1 VHEEGSALHKL
12 VGDLVDSHR
21 FLSLFV
27 IVSPVLLLQI
37 NITEDCSRFHT
48 LSSKPSLGL
57 EINWFKASAF
67 KFYDCLELLIVF
79 SLGKKCVEEAGPTG
93 PLGRSHCPCP
103 SCRVGPTTPGS
114 PEWDSGAIPP
124 PLEEA
129 CIGHLLLGR
138 PSWTQLLQKTD

>member
-48 LSSKPSLGL
+48 LSSKPSLEVTGRQRLVWGKGGTGL
-57 EINWFKASAF
+57 AAEAWPGNW
-67 KFYDCLELLIVF
+67 LF
-79 SLGKKCVEEAGPTG
+79 SYHLWD
-93 PLGRSHCPCP
+93 GRTEMQCEHLFWNALP
-103 SCRVGPTTPGS
+103 GPGS
-114 PEWDSGAIPP
+114 FPRPTVV
-124 PLEEA
+124 PLKA
-129 CIGHLLLGR
+129 WARGR
-138 PSWTQLLQKTD
+138 GVG

>member
-1 VHEEGSALHKL
+1 MPNIQQALSRRGE
-12 VGDLVDSHR
+12 V
-21 FLSLFV
+21 
-27 IVSPVLLLQI
+27 PVPGLWM
-37 NITEDCSRFHT
+37 
-48 LSSKPSLGL
+48 KPSSVVTSYMHPPKIQVTHLGL